1 MTAGT
6 ADDDD
11 VWIARLTPVDGD
23 VAALL
28 TKPLGLDVWER
39 GSDHLVVMATEL
51 QLAELERRRLAQVDR
66 LSTRNQYISRM
77 QPDTAREDD

>member
-1 MTAGT
+1 MTSDTAGGE
-6 ADDDD
+6 D
-11 VWIARLTPVDGD
+11 VWIARLTPVSGG

-28 TKPLGLDVWER
+28 ATPLGLDVWER

-51 QLAELERRRLAQVDR
+51 QLAELERRRLAQVER
-66 LSTRNQYISRM
+66 LSTRSQHISRM